1 MSALSASADTLSSTS
16 GQHPRNDILSVF
28 GSFGESPLSS
38 SAPSIRRSQNLVKS
52 LCLSRRSLFSN
63 TFVAHRFNLGDIVV
77 INQPTSCG
85 LKVKPGSVGRVVCID
100 RRAGAVE
107 ASYKVEF
114 AGIECLN
121 WQVDLWWKESQLN
134 SVKAETTQ
142 QKENVEQQ

>member
-100 RRAGAVE
+100 R
-107 ASYKVEF
+107 
-114 AGIECLN
+114 
-121 WQVDLWWKESQLN
+121 SQLQGRICRHRVSQLASRFVVEGKSTELCKGGN
-134 SVKAETTQ
+134 NTAEG
-142 QKENVEQQ
+142 ER